1 MKHDHMLKA
10 FTVMLAT
17 TAVTPASAQQAMID
31 EASFLQA
38 FEGRFTGTGTLENAG
53 GSSHKL
59 NCKFD
64 GDQQGSRVT
73 LSGHC
78 STALVLSTTVKID
91 LRYDPRTQR
100 YDGEFRE
107 SKGTVA
113 NLAGARRGDNLAL
126 SFRET
131 AESVRPSPP
140 ATLTISRH
148 AEGLALALRASQPGQ
163 GQNLDLR
170 LSGKRR
176 GP

>member
-1 MKHDHMLKA
+1 MKHDLMLKA
-10 FTVMLAT
+10 FTAMLT
-17 TAVTPASAQQAMID
+17 MVPVTSASAQQGTID

-38 FEGRFTGTGTLENAG
+38 FEGRFTGTGKLENAG
-53 GSSHKL
+53 GSSHNL
-59 NCKFD
+59 NCRFD

-73 LSGHC
+73 LTGSC
-78 STALVLSTTVKID
+78 STALIFSTTVRID

-100 YDGEFRE
+100 YDGKFRE
-107 SKGTVA
+107 GKGTIA

-131 AESVRPSPP
+131 AESVRPNPP

-148 AEGLALALRASQPGQ
+148 AEGLVLALRGSQPGQ

-170 LSGKRR
+170 LSEN
-176 GP
+176 

>member
-1 MKHDHMLKA
+1 MKHDLMLAA
-10 FTVMLAT
+10 FTAMLAT
-17 TAVTPASAQQAMID
+17 AAVSSASAQLATID

-38 FEGRFTGTGTLENAG
+38 FEGRFTGTGKLENAG
-53 GSSHKL
+53 GSSHDL
-59 NCKFD
+59 SCTFD

-73 LSGHC
+73 LSGRC

-113 NLAGARRGDNLAL
+113 SLAGTRRGDNLAL

-131 AESVRPSPP
+131 AESIRPNPP
-140 ATLTISRH
+140 AMLTISRH
-148 AEGLALALRASQPGQ
+148 AEGLALVL
-163 GQNLDLR
+163 
-170 LSGKRR
+170 
-176 GP
+176 